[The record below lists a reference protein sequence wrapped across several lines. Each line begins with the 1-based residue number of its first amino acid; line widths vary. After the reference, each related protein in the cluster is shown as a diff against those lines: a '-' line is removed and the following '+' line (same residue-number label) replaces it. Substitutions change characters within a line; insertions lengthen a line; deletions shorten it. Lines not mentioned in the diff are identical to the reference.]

1 MFCMASYVTEVKACR
16 SCGNGDLE
24 DILSLGDQY
33 VSDFVDSPEDQTVQ
47 APLELVL
54 CDADTGGCGLLQLKH
69 TVDPEYLYSE
79 YWYKSGIN
87 ESMRESL
94 RDIVEDSTK
103 LAPLGEGD
111 VVLDIGCNDGTM
123 LRMFDEDY
131 QRVGFEPAENLVD
144 EAREGTTRVINDF
157 FNADSYEAALGDEPA
172 DLVTSIAMFYDLND
186 PNSFVADIDSVLADD
201 GVWVIQMAYLPR
213 KLETNAFDSI
223 VHEHLEYYSLLALE
237 NLLDRH
243 NFEVFDMETND
254 VNGGS
259 FRVYIRNEDANVSGF
274 KGADER
280 LDSYRQRESEMGL
293 GSRET
298 YEEFAERVEQLK
310 KETRS
315 FIKDAVESGEK
326 VYVYGASTKGNTL
339 LQYYGLDNTLIEAA
353 AERNPDK
360 YGKMTVGT
368 QIPIVPEKEARPE
381 ADYFLALPWHFMDVF
396 LERESEFLLD
406 GGKFIQPLPEFKVL
420 DASDIPDEN

>member
-1 MFCMASYVTEVKACR
+1 MASYVTEVEACR
-16 SCGNGDLE
+16 SCGNDDLE
-24 DILSLGDQY
+24 EILSLGNQY
-33 VSDFVDSPEDQTVQ
+33 VSDFVDSPEDQTFQ

-69 TVDPEYLYSE
+69 TVDPEYLYSQ

-94 RDIVEDSTK
+94 RDIVEDSTE
-103 LAPLGEGD
+103 LASLDEGD
-111 VVLDIGCNDGTM
+111 IVLDIGCNDGTM
-123 LRMFDEDY
+123 LRMFEEDY
-131 QRVGFEPAENLVD
+131 RRVGFEPAENLVG

-157 FNADSYEAALGDEPA
+157 FNADSYEEALGDEPA
-172 DLVTSIAMFYDLND
+172 DLVTSIAMFYDLD
-186 PNSFVADIDSVLADD
+186 EPNSFVSDVDSILAED
-201 GVWVIQMAYLPR
+201 GIWVIQMAYLPR

-237 NLLDRH
+237 NLLERH
-243 NFEVFDMETND
+243 DFEVFDMETND

-259 FRVYIRNEDANVSGF
+259 FRVYIRNEGASVTGF
-274 KGADER
+274 EGAAER
-280 LDSYRQRESEMGL
+280 VESYREREAELGL

-298 YEEFAERVEQLK
+298 YDAFAERVEQLK
-310 KETRS
+310 DETRS
-315 FIKDAVESGEK
+315 FIEDAVESCEK

-339 LQYYGLDNTLIEAA
+339 LQYYGLDNELIEAA

-368 QIPIVPEKEARPE
+368 QIPIVPEEEARQE

-396 LERESEFLLD
+396 LQRESEFLRE
-406 GGKFIQPLPEFKVL
+406 GGKFIQPLPEFKIL
-420 DASDIPDEN
+420 DETDIPDDA

>member
-1 MFCMASYVTEVKACR
+1 MATYVTEVEACR

-24 DILSLGDQY
+24 SILSLGDQY

-54 CDADTGGCGLLQLKH
+54 CDAEAGGCGLLQLKH

-94 RDIVEDSTK
+94 RNIVEDSTK
-103 LAPLGEGD
+103 LASLGEGD
-111 VVLDIGCNDGTM
+111 IVLDIGCNDGTM

-131 QRVGFEPAENLVD
+131 RRVGFEPAENLVE

-157 FNADSYEAALGDEPA
+157 FNADSYEAALGEEPA

-186 PNSFVADIDSVLADD
+186 PNGFVADVDSILADD

-237 NLLDRH
+237 NLLERH
-243 NFEVFDMETND
+243 RFEVFDMETND

-259 FRVYIRNEDANVSGF
+259 FRVYIRNEDADVSGF

-293 GSRET
+293 GSRKT
-298 YEEFAERVEQLK
+298 YEEFAERVEHLK
-310 KETRS
+310 KKTRS
-315 FIKDAVESGEK
+315 FIEDSVESGEK

-339 LQYYGLDNTLIEAA
+339 LQYYGLDDTLIEAA

-368 QIPIVPEKEARPE
+368 QIPIVPEEEARPE

-396 LERESEFLLD
+396 LERESEFLHD